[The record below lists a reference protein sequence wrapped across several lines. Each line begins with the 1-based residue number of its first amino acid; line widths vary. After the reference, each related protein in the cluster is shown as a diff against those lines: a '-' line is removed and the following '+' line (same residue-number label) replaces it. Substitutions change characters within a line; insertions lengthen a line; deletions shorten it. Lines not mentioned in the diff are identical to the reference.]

1 MGVASKADAMTFAI
15 EKSTIDQGVVN
26 CEQAD
31 KIYRMFVDNIKLPE
45 HDRMRIDECL
55 HDLNDLIGK
64 LRSDYLSPAAETAIE
79 TADDEKP
86 AEEEK

>member
-1 MGVASKADAMTFAI
+1 MMFAI
-15 EKSTIDQGVVN
+15 ETSTTEPGVVN

-64 LRSDYLSPAAETAIE
+64 LRSDYLSPAASETAIE
-79 TADDEKP
+79 TAADENP

>member
-15 EKSTIDQGVVN
+15 EKSTTETGVVN
-26 CEQAD
+26 CGQAD

-45 HDRMRIDECL
+45 HDRMKIDECL
-55 HDLNDLIGK
+55 SDLNDLIGNM
-64 LRSDYLSPAAETAIE
+64 RSEYLSPAAETVIE
-79 TADDEKP
+79 TTADEKP